1 MKKSIIVVVLIS
13 WYHGMLAQG
22 QKYQDRGEYELAI
35 TAYKK
40 ELLKDSANQT
50 IWQNL
55 AECNRMIRN
64 NREALTAYR
73 TAYAMGVKEENF
85 ILQYARVCVQMGH
98 DREALQLLSTSN
110 LPPSEIKNNIQQSI
124 ENRALLNGK
133 SVNTALQAISVNSAR
148 PELCPTVHGSGLTFL
163 STVEEE
169 DIRKEKPFYKV
180 FFTVGGEASYAGR
193 SLFELPGHEYH
204 VGPMTFT
211 DQDARAYYATNFKAK
226 GVKRSAPST
235 IGIFEVCKL
244 DNQWIPTDTFEY
256 NSPLYSCMHPA
267 VSRLADTLYFTSD
280 MPGGRGGYDIWMSVK
295 LNGKWD
301 APMNVTAVNTSGN
314 EVFPYMAEDGWLYF
328 SSDTWIGLGGLD
340 LFRYSPGKGQSPENL
355 GAPFNSS
362 FDDFSLCY
370 YLPNG
375 KKGYITSNRKEG
387 DADDDIYFY
396 TRRSISLT
404 IEISDNQTGKA
415 PLNLQVN
422 VSENGMN
429 TRSLESGSGV
439 VKYELLPSDQYVFS
453 IKADGYRDT
462 SLVFDAKSFGA
473 NDEPIKRVIKMKK
486 IPDNIANLSG
496 KVVNE
501 DDKSPITD
509 VTVILRDM
517 DSGEETLAKTD
528 QSGEYRF
535 DRIKLNRR
543 FKVLCERKNCN
554 HPEMI
559 ISTDKITGTKNFSA
573 NLSLLCKGDVIK
585 LDNIYY
591 DYNKSDIRAESFSS
605 LDILVD
611 LLNKN
616 PTLKIEIR
624 SHTDSK
630 GKDAYNEK
638 LSKERAKK
646 VVEYLISKNIDPN
659 RLKSLGLG
667 EKELLNPCDDGVECD
682 EKLHEQ
688 NRRTEF
694 KILSL

>member
-1 MKKSIIVVVLIS
+1 MKNSIIIVVFLS
-13 WYHGMLAQG
+13 WCHGIMAQG
-22 QKYQDRGEYELAI
+22 EKYQSRGEYELAI

-40 ELLKDSANQT
+40 QIQKDSANHVL
-50 IWQNL
+50 WQNL

-64 NREALTAYR
+64 NREALKTYRLAYSI
-73 TAYAMGVKEENF
+73 GVREESF
-85 ILQYARVCVQMGH
+85 ILQYARVCIQLGH
-98 DREALQLLSTSN
+98 DREALQLLATSN
-110 LPPSEIKNNIQQSI
+110 LPASEIKNNLQQSI
-124 ENRALLNGK
+124 ENRALFNGK
-133 SVNTALQAISVNSAR
+133 SANTALQSISINSAR
-148 PELCPTVHGSGLTFL
+148 PELCPTVYGSGLAFL

-180 FFTVGGEASYAGR
+180 FFTVGGEERYAGR
-193 SLFELPGHEYH
+193 SLFEMPKHEYH
-204 VGPMTFT
+204 VGPIAFT

-226 GVKRSAPST
+226 GVKRSAAST

-244 DNQWIPTDTFEY
+244 DNQWVPTDTFEY
-256 NSPLYSCMHPA
+256 NSALYSCIHPT
-267 VSRLADTLYFTSD
+267 VSRSADTIYFTSD
-280 MPGGRGGYDIWMSVK
+280 MPGGKGGYDIWMSVK

-301 APMNVTAVNTSGN
+301 TPMNVSAVNTSGN
-314 EVFPYMAEDGWLYF
+314 EVFPYLAVDGWLYF
-328 SSDTWIGLGGLD
+328 SSDTWTGLGGLD
-340 LFRYSPGKGQSPENL
+340 LFRYSPVKTQSPENL

-370 YLPNG
+370 YLPDG
-375 KKGYITSNRKEG
+375 KTGYITSNRKEG

-396 TRRSISLT
+396 KRRNISLT
-404 IEISDNQTGKA
+404 IEISDFQSGKP

-422 VSENGMN
+422 VSDNGMN
-429 TRSLESGSGV
+429 TRPLASGSGI

-453 IKADGYRDT
+453 IKAEGYRDT

-501 DDKSPITD
+501 DDKSAIAD
-509 VTVILRDM
+509 ATVILRDLE
-517 DSGEETLAKTD
+517 SGEELSSKTD
-528 QSGEYRF
+528 KNGDYKF
-535 DRIKLNRR
+535 DRIKLNRKY
-543 FKVLCERKNCN
+543 KVLCDRKNCN
-554 HPEMI
+554 HPEAI
-559 ISTDKITGTKNFSA
+559 IRTDNITGTKNFTE
-573 NLSLLCKGDVIK
+573 NLALLCKGDVIK

-591 DYNKSDIRAESFSS
+591 DYNKSDIRSESFTS

-646 VVEYLISKNIDPN
+646 VVEYLISKSIDAK
-659 RLKSLGLG
+659 RLKSVGLG
-667 EKELLNPCDDGVECD
+667 EKELLNPCDDSVECD